1 MGVGPSLRLPK
12 GRQLVAAVC
21 YRIRRRGI
29 EFLLVQTRGG
39 RWIFPKGGVEPGLT
53 HAQSAAVEAFEE
65 AGVHGWMEAV
75 PFARYLRRKPDAPAA
90 KTEKRSSSSRSSS
103 RSSFRPGQPEFA
115 VTAHLCEVSR
125 LEPPQESDRNPTWF
139 SVEKTKQR
147 VLQGRLPE
155 FGAELAR
162 VVDRAVARIRRLH
175 GDSSHVPG
183 HAKLA
188 YAMPGYTK
196 LRYTRKDAL
205 QEVRFEASELAH
217 AQGQVWSASYARYI
231 RREQPDLQPSGSRSA
246 QAEIPD
252 ALLYKIL
259 RAGPPL
265 GSTRPILQLGNGTV
279 SLPETL
285 QKVQFIDKVR
295 PAKASAKS
303 ARKLRE

>member
-1 MGVGPSLRLPK
+1 MGFGPSLRLPK

-53 HAQSAAVEAFEE
+53 RAQSAALEAFEE
-65 AGVHGWMEAV
+65 AGVHGRMEETA
-75 PFARYLRRKPDAPAA
+75 FARYLRRKTDPPAA
-90 KTEKRSSSSRSSS
+90 NSEKRPSSSRSSI
-103 RSSFRPGQPEFA
+103 RPEQPEFA
-115 VTAHLCEVSR
+115 VTAHLCEVFR
-125 LEPPQESDRNPTWF
+125 LEPPQESNRNPTWF
-139 SVEKTKQR
+139 SAEKAKQR
-147 VLQGRLPE
+147 LVQGRPPE
-155 FGAELAR
+155 FGGELAR

-183 HAKLA
+183 HAKLG
-188 YAMPGYTK
+188 YARLGYTK
-196 LRYTRKDAL
+196 LGYTRKDAL

-217 AQGQVWSASYARYI
+217 APGQVWSASYARYI
-231 RREQPDLQPSGSRSA
+231 RRERPDLQPSASRSA
-246 QAEIPD
+246 QPEIPD

-259 RAGPPL
+259 RAVPPL
-265 GSTRPILQLGNGTV
+265 GSTRPILQLGNGTG
-279 SLPETL
+279 SLPETS

-303 ARKLRE
+303 ARKLRK